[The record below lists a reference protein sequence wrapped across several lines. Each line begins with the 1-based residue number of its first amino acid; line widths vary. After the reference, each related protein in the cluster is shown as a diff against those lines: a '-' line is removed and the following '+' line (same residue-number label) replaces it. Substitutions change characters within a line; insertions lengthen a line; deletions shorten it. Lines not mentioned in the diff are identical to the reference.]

1 MFTEQ
6 KIMDTEIGD
15 AGSNFSAAANLRAEL
30 PNQNL
35 LLLLALRLRR
45 L

>member
-6 KIMDTEIGD
+6 KIIDANVSG